1 MPNITLSLPEDLHRR
16 MKRHSEIRWSEV
28 VRRILAEKI
37 RDLELMEQMTSTS
50 LLSDEDVDALDHLL
64 KEAILKR
71 YREKDIESVSRGA

>member
-16 MKRHSEIRWSEV
+16 MKRHSEVRWSEV

-37 RDLELMEQMTSTS
+37 RDLELMERLTTKS
-50 LLSDEDVDALDHLL
+50 LLSDEDVDALNHLL

-71 YREKDIESVSRGA
+71 YQDKGIESVPRRA